1 MPEGEPMGKHARRI
15 CAIGFLLA
23 VSAALT
29 IPANA
34 SADETLSGSCA
45 TTLQGARSEGLVLD
59 LGAPLNLPGKL
70 TVGLDSATGAR
81 QDKGAPT
88 LSLPVGD
95 TVRALGVGGV
105 PLVGGVCDAAQGLVN
120 GVGDTTQELLGGEK
134 PTPPPGAPPGKPTP
148 PTPPTAPGGPTA
160 PAPGQTP
167 PGSTDVVGSDVNG
180 SVLGE
185 IAGAAFIPTTLTT
198 AGPLVVGLAA
208 PGSTPSLVKVGPP
221 PVVIAN
227 SSGNA
232 QALPAS
238 NAPERLPLILAVLM
252 LAVVAAALIRTWV
265 RRKPA

>member
-1 MPEGEPMGKHARRI
+1 MPEGEPMGKHARRV

-23 VSAALT
+23 VSAALA

-70 TVGLDSATGAR
+70 TVGLDSATDAR
-81 QDKGAPT
+81 QDKGSPT

-105 PLVGGVCDAAQGLVN
+105 PLVAGACDATQGLVN
-120 GVGDTTQELLGGEK
+120 GVGDTTQKLLGGGK
-134 PTPPPGAPPGKPTP
+134 ATTPPGAPPGKPA
-148 PTPPTAPGGPTA
+148 PPTAPGGPTA
-160 PAPGQTP
+160 PAPGQTT

-185 IAGAAFIPTTLTT
+185 ITGAAFIPTTLTT
-198 AGPLVVGLAA
+198 AGPLVIGLAA
-208 PGSTPSLVKVGPP
+208 PGSTAGLVKVDPP

-252 LAVVAAALIRTWV
+252 LAVVAAALIRTWI

>member
-1 MPEGEPMGKHARRI
+1 MGKHARRI

-23 VSAALT
+23 ASAALV

-70 TVGLDSATGAR
+70 TVGLDSASGAR
-81 QDKGAPT
+81 QDKGAPA

-95 TVRALGVGGV
+95 TVRALGLGGV
-105 PLVGGVCDAAQGLVN
+105 PLVGGACDATQGLVN
-120 GVGDTTQELLGGEK
+120 GVGDTTQKLLGGKDTPPPGSTPGK
-134 PTPPPGAPPGKPTP
+134 PTPPPGST
-148 PTPPTAPGGPTA
+148 PGGPTT
-160 PAPGQTP
+160 PAPGQPT
-167 PGSTDVVGSDVNG
+167 PGSSDGGVVDG
-180 SVLGE
+180 SVLGQ
-185 IAGAAFIPTTLTT
+185 ITGAAFIPTTLTT

-208 PGSTPSLVKVGPP
+208 PGPTPGLVKVDPP

-232 QALPAS
+232 QALPAG